1 MTPGKTAAV
10 EKLVVIDEYPPWALV
25 ACPDCLEGKVR
36 AEAHLLSGCD
46 LSREVL
52 DTRIEGLATY
62 DHQQPAVAALMRLIS
77 DAHGWLT
84 LAGPYG
90 TGKST
95 LLWACLNELRDVGRV
110 GMYFTAARLLDW
122 VRSGIGLADGSGH
135 SERDKVQR
143 LVSLPV
149 LAIDELDKYHPT
161 SYAENQL
168 FSVLN
173 ERYRRWQEGV
183 TLLAYNDAS
192 AVHPALLSRIKD
204 GRFAHT
210 ELSGPDLRP
219 LQTRAGGE
227 R

>member
-1 MTPGKTAAV
+1 MTTAAAAAAD
-10 EKLVVIDEYPPWALV
+10 KLVVVDEYLPRVLV
-25 ACPDCLEGKVR
+25 ACPDCAAGRKR
-36 AEAHLLSGCD
+36 AEAHLLSGCE
-46 LSREVL
+46 LAREVL
-52 DTRIEGLATY
+52 AVRIETLMGYT
-62 DHQQPAVAALMRLIS
+62 HQQAALTAVMAIIRERC
-77 DAHGWLT
+77 GWLT

-90 TGKST
+90 SGKST
-95 LLWACLNELRDVGRV
+95 LVWACLNHLRDAGLT
-110 GMYFTAARLLDW
+110 GMYWTAARLLDH
-122 VRSGIGLADGSGH
+122 VRAGIGAADGTGQ
-135 SERDKVQR
+135 SERDRVQR
-143 LVSLPV
+143 LIGLPA
-149 LAIDELDKYHPT
+149 LAIDELDKVNTT

-183 TLLAYNDAS
+183 TLLSYNDAS

-204 GRFAHT
+204 GRFAHI